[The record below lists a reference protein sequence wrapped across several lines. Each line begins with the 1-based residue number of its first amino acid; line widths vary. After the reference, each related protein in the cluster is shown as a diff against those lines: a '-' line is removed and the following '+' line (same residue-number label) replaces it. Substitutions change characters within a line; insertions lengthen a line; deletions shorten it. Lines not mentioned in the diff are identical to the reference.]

1 MFLFT
6 LTPTVVLQA
15 SIGLGLIMGLSVIGL
30 VVTHYADKDEKDEK
44 KQKK

>member
-15 SIGLGLIMGLSVIGL
+15 SIGLGLIMGLSVFAL
-30 VVTHYADKDEKDEK
+30 VVTHYADKDEK